1 MIDCR
6 ALCTATHPGPR
17 DDAIEDGWLIVS
29 PDRAAPVLCPDHANL
44 HIAPH
49 AHVFGPEYEM
59 LASRVPVDGDYLITS
74 VGIHCRVGDGW
85 VLVQEWPVKVAAA

>member
-1 MIDCR
+1 
-6 ALCTATHPGPR
+6 
-17 DDAIEDGWLIVS
+17 
-29 PDRAAPVLCPDHANL
+29 
-44 HIAPH
+44 
-49 AHVFGPEYEM
+49 M